1 MTEIHR
7 SGWPFPH
14 LCLPAVFRL
23 ATLPRAIPMKT
34 RTKATFLAVLAVGLL
49 VPTLAGAAMIGIYRN
64 GLDTLAQ
71 RSQLIKLSGSE
82 CARSGIPGGLR
93 IIVGKRTDACA
104 LRTPVVGRDLEI
116 VTEQRL
122 LSGTPKKL
130 QHKAF
135 LGVELR
141 AGGDGKYQLRVFPRQ
156 RKVQLLKVTPDRT
169 RYVAIA
175 KGVETVGGIN
185 KMNSIRLRATNVT
198 EGPDK
203 GQTTLIGLIGNE
215 AVVEATD
222 RAGGELKGRAS
233 AVVVGVAG
241 NNGNGV
247 VAKVERI
254 VIRVPSPF

>member
-1 MTEIHR
+1 MKM
-7 SGWPFPH
+7 
-14 LCLPAVFRL
+14 RL
-23 ATLPRAIPMKT
+23 
-34 RTKATFLAVLAVGLL
+34 KATFLAALAVGLL
-49 VPTLAGAAMIGIYRN
+49 VPALAGAALIGIYRN
-64 GLDTLAQ
+64 GLDSLAQ
-71 RSQLIKLSGSE
+71 RSQLIKISGDD
-82 CARSGIPGGLR
+82 CGRRGVPGGLR
-93 IIVGKRTDACA
+93 IAVGKRTDACA

-141 AGGDGKYQLRVFPRQ
+141 AGDSGRYQLRVFPRQ
-156 RKVQLLKVTPDRT
+156 RKVQLLKVTPERT
-169 RYVAIA
+169 RYLAIA
-175 KGVETVGGIN
+175 KGVEAVGGVN
-185 KMNSIRLRATNVT
+185 KLNSIRLRATNVT

-203 GQTTLIGLIGNE
+203 GQTTLIGLLGNE

-222 RAGGELKGRAS
+222 RAGGELKGRFS
-233 AVVVGVAG
+233 AVVVGVPG

-247 VAKVERI
+247 VGKVERV